1 MNTENYRLIPNEE
14 YERLVGLAN
23 LHEKA
28 IQEVIG
34 KALSENEEEYKTVF
48 NTIRELRRKVVNIG
62 SQLDDIVDFCKP
74 YYSRYHVHESITRLM
89 DEYIKEINRW
99 DTLKV

>member
-28 IQEVIG
+28 IKEVVQETIG
-34 KALSENEEEYKTVF
+34 ENEKAYNEILTACHKNHYRLFKIKT
-48 NTIRELRRKVVNIG
+48 
-62 SQLDDIVDFCKP
+62 QLDSIVMFIE
-74 YYSRYHVHESITRLM
+74 SYHAKTFISAKVINLI
-89 DEYIKEINRW
+89 DKYIEKLER
-99 DTLKV
+99 

>member
-28 IQEVIG
+28 IKEVVG
-34 KALSENEEEYKTVF
+34 KALSENEEEYKTIF
-48 NTIRELRRKVVNIG
+48 NTIRDLRVRVVNMYR
-62 SQLDDIVDFCKP
+62 QLDEIIDFCKP
-74 YYSRYHVHESITRLM
+74 YYSDAYVKESITRLI
-89 DEYIKEINRW
+89 DKYIEQFEG
-99 DTLKV
+99 V